1 MNRDR
6 AAPGPV
12 ADAVQPLM
20 SRDRAAPCGDGV
32 QTVVGTDGTDMLDG
46 GNAGEKRL
54 ISNVMAGSREVQA
67 VENPT
72 EPPPTNPV
80 LVAPQQVQTFNKLSR
95 ENGLSAEKMVCQ
107 PRW

>member
-6 AAPGPV
+6 AA
-12 ADAVQPLM
+12 
-20 SRDRAAPCGDGV
+20 AAPCGDGI

-46 GNAGEKRL
+46 RNAGEKRL
-54 ISNVMAGSREVQA
+54 ISNVMAVSREAQA

-80 LVAPQQVQTFNKLSR
+80 IIAPQQVHMKAKFLNCVSR
-95 ENGLSAEKMVCQ
+95 K
-107 PRW
+107 W